1 MREVYVIGVGVA
13 KCGRYP
19 DKGIEDLGY
28 VACRNA
34 LKDAGIDP
42 REIQGAF
49 CGNVNNGMAPGQRVF
64 SKVGILGIPTVNVE
78 NACASG
84 STAFHQA
91 YLSVASGLYDV
102 AIAAGVEK
110 MAAGLLDLG
119 MKDPESEMG
128 LVVTPAWFAMEANR
142 HMAEYGT
149 TIEQISK
156 VSVKNHRHAISNPFA
171 QFQREFSLEEVLNSR
186 MVADPL
192 TLLNMCPNGDGAAA
206 TILCCG
212 EKVSKYQAKAIR
224 VAASVMGGGV
234 YQSPRETPAPD
245 LTTRTA
251 RKAYQIAGVGPE
263 DLNVAEVHD
272 CSSIMEMLECE
283 RLELCEKGEAGRLID
298 EGTTALGGKL
308 PVNPSG
314 GLLSR
319 GHPIGATGLYQISE
333 IIWQLRGEAGGRQV
347 PNAKVGLTQNAGA
360 GSNEMDGG
368 TCNINIFMR

>member
-13 KCGRYP
+13 KCGRYA

-34 LKDAGIDP
+34 LQDAALDP
-42 REIQGAF
+42 RDIEGAF
-49 CGNVNNGMAPGQRVF
+49 CGNVNNGMAPGQRVL
-64 SKVGILGIPTVNVE
+64 SKVGVMGIPTVNVE

-91 YLSVASGLYDV
+91 YLSIASGLYEV

-110 MAAGLLDLG
+110 MASGLLDLG

-128 LVVTPAWFAMEANR
+128 LVVTPAWFAMEAVR

-149 TIEQISK
+149 TIEQISQ
-156 VSVKNHRHAISNPFA
+156 VSVKNHRHAVFNPNA

-206 TILCCG
+206 AILCG
-212 EKVSKYQAKAIR
+212 AEKAKRYGGKAIR

-263 DLNVAEVHD
+263 ELDVAEVHD
-272 CSSIMEMLECE
+272 CSTIMEMLEYE
-283 RLELCEKGEAGRLID
+283 RLEFCEKGEAGRLID
-298 EGTTALGGKL
+298 EGVTALGGKL

-333 IIWQLRGEAGGRQV
+333 IVWQLRGDAGGRQV
-347 PNAKVGLTQNAGA
+347 PNARVGLTQNAGA
-360 GSNEMDGG
+360 GSSEMDGG
-368 TCNINIFMR
+368 TCNINIFTR